1 MSDFLALNYYS
12 NRVGNDI
19 EVLLSSKSYSTLAST
34 RLQLLPAL
42 RAAQNLG
49 LKPASYSLNA
59 SQPESLNHLG
69 HPKVC
74 LVGKMI
80 GDDSDCAVANLA
92 AIARLNRI
100 GTPILIIYSNHHLS
114 RDDKMGEFYRN
125 IAYYASYFIYPTE
138 KLKQLSVPY
147 LPKEKIGDV
156 IVDPWQIPEFISYPK
171 LDISA
176 DIRLLW
182 YGTEGNLEYLDRE
195 LLNIKASL
203 SDLPKITLTLLT
215 GKKHLSLFHRY
226 LNSNKSI
233 YPNFNYRFL
242 AWDGS
247 KNPEQFENELRN
259 AHIVM
264 IPSDSHDLLKVG
276 ASHNRLIDAIRAGCI
291 PIASPIDSYIEL
303 KKVALVGD
311 NFPKMLLYAI
321 NNYERL
327 SNKYADL
334 RESILKRFSPEL
346 NQKSWE
352 RVISQFGYKSRC

>member
-1 MSDFLALNYYS
+1 
-12 NRVGNDI
+12 
-19 EVLLSSKSYSTLAST
+19 
-34 RLQLLPAL
+34 
-42 RAAQNLG
+42 
-49 LKPASYSLNA
+49 
-59 SQPESLNHLG
+59 
-69 HPKVC
+69 
-74 LVGKMI
+74 
-80 GDDSDCAVANLA
+80 
-92 AIARLNRI
+92 
-100 GTPILIIYSNHHLS
+100 
-114 RDDKMGEFYRN
+114 MGEFYVTLHIMRVTLYMRKN
-125 IAYYASYFIYPTE
+125 WRVISPISA
-138 KLKQLSVPY
+138 
-147 LPKEKIGDV
+147 KEKIGDV
-156 IVDPWQIPEFISYPK
+156 IVDPWQIPEFISIETRH
-171 LDISA
+171 LCN
-176 DIRLLW
+176 IRLLW
-182 YGTEGNLEYLDRE
+182 YGQKQLRILRSRTIKHQGKLELERFAKD
-195 LLNIKASL
+195 
-203 SDLPKITLTLLT
+203 TLTLLT
-215 GKKHLSLFHRY
+215 GKKHLSLFRRY

-242 AWDGS
+242 AWDGR

-352 RVISQFGYKSRC
+352 RVISRFGYKSRC